1 MTKSVSLAALFVA
14 LPITA
19 AIAAD
24 LTSKKE
30 AVSAPVA
37 VPVWTGFYAGM
48 NAGGAWGSY
57 NSLSVKNSIMQARS
71 DNSVSG

>member
-1 MTKSVSLAALFVA
+1 MTKSASLAALFVA

-30 AVSAPVA
+30 AVSAPLA

-57 NSLSVKNSIMQARS
+57 N
-71 DNSVSG
+71 